1 MRNLWQLFQG
11 YGEVELKGM
20 GLERALTQLERA
32 GVTLWHIRRVDR
44 LTITCRVPMHQKRL
58 FRKTAAELPCHIAW
72 RRERGLSGFAH
83 RLLQR
88 RALIAGL
95 VLLVVG
101 SLASVQ
107 FVWRVEIK
115 GVDDPQRLQEIRQ
128 LIEDCGYGP
137 GAWWHTIELKE
148 VERQLILQMPD
159 AAGLVANRTGTTLEL
174 EVIPTV
180 PAPELFTPGEPCDIV
195 AKEDGVIV
203 SVTALE
209 GIAKVQAG
217 QTVKK
222 GDVLISGNIIRE
234 EGENRTVQARG
245 EVIATVNITG
255 SHTVSMT
262 TEEPVAQGE
271 AYTTRALQLAGW
283 QVPLESAPN
292 EGDAMLLETKVTQ
305 LCGLYLPARVI
316 TQRWQPVTVQSA
328 PRAFAEAEQ
337 TAAEIATQNAKAQ
350 LAEGEQVQNVVLQTN
365 LNEDGSQMTVYAIL
379 EVQRQIGEPG
389 ALAPVPTQPP
399 GGA

>member
-1 MRNLWQLFQG
+1 MRNLWQLFLG

-44 LTITCRVPMHQKRL
+44 LTITCRVPMQQKRL
-58 FRKTAAELPCHIAW
+58 CRKAAAELSCQAAW
-72 RRERGLSGFAH
+72 RSEHGLPGFVH

-88 RALIAGL
+88 RALMAGL
-95 VLLVVG
+95 ALLVVG
-101 SLASVQ
+101 SLVSVQ

-115 GVDDPQRLQEIRQ
+115 GVDDPQRIQEICQ
-128 LIEDCGYGP
+128 LIDDNGYGP
-137 GAWWHTIELKE
+137 GTWWHTLELKE
-148 VERQLILQMPD
+148 IERQLILQMPD

-174 EVIPTV
+174 EVIPAV

-195 AKEDGVIV
+195 AKEDGVIL

-209 GIAKVQAG
+209 GVAKVQAG

-234 EGENRTVQARG
+234 EGENRAVQARG
-245 EVIATVNITG
+245 EVMATVNITG
-255 SHTVSMT
+255 SHTVPMV
-262 TEEPVAQGE
+262 TEEPVPQGD
-271 AYTTRALQLAGW
+271 AYTTRVLQLAGW
-283 QVPLESAPN
+283 QVPLESAPA
-292 EGDAMLLETKVTQ
+292 EGDAMLLETRVTQ
-305 LCGLYLPARVI
+305 LSGLYLPARVI
-316 TQRWQPVTVQSA
+316 TQRWQPVAVQTA

-337 TAAEIATQNAKAQ
+337 AAAEIAAKNAEAQ
-350 LAEGEQVQNVVLQTN
+350 LSEGEQANNVVLQTN

-379 EVQRQIGEPG
+379 QVERQIGEPG
-389 ALAPVPTQPP
+389 ALAPVPSQTPA
-399 GGA
+399 GT

>member
-1 MRNLWQLFQG
+1 
-11 YGEVELKGM
+11 
-20 GLERALTQLERA
+20 
-32 GVTLWHIRRVDR
+32 
-44 LTITCRVPMHQKRL
+44 MHQKRL

-72 RRERGLSGFAH
+72 RRERGLPGFAH

-379 EVQRQIGEPG
+379 EGQRQIGEPG